1 MNSRPYPTKSTT
13 TFIPACRIQRMPEAD
28 DTKPFSIEIEDHGAT
43 ALVRCR
49 GKLLA
54 GYTDLLHVPVSHLL
68 ADHKRLILDLSDLTH
83 MDSMG
88 LGALVRI
95 YVASKSRGTSLELRN
110 LGQKVRDLLIMTNL
124 LPAFTITGE
133 RNIRM

>member
-1 MNSRPYPTKSTT
+1 MPDEVAST
-13 TFIPACRIQRMPEAD
+13 P
-28 DTKPFSIEIEDHGAT
+28 KPFSIEIEDRGTT
-43 ALVRCR
+43 ALVCCH

-54 GYTDLLHVPVSHLL
+54 GYTDLLYLPVSQLL
-68 ADHKRLILDLSDLTH
+68 PTHQRVILDLSDLTH

-95 YVASKSRGTSLELRN
+95 YVGAQTKGCSRELRN
-110 LGQKVRDLLIMTNL
+110 LGQKIRDLLILTNL

>member
-1 MNSRPYPTKSTT
+1 
-13 TFIPACRIQRMPEAD
+13 MPEPA
-28 DTKPFSIEIEDHGAT
+28 TAKPFTLEIEDSGAT
-43 ALVRCR
+43 AIARCH
-49 GKLLA
+49 GKLIA

-68 ADHKRLILDLSDLTH
+68 ADHQRIVLDLSDLTH

-95 YVASKSRGTSLELRN
+95 YVASKNKGCALELRN
-110 LGQKVRDLLIMTNL
+110 LGLKVRDLLILTNL

>member
-1 MNSRPYPTKSTT
+1 
-13 TFIPACRIQRMPEAD
+13 MPELNPE
-28 DTKPFSIEIEDHGAT
+28 KPFTITIEEHGTTAT
-43 ALVRCR
+43 VRCH
-49 GKLLA
+49 GKLIV

-68 ADHKRLILDLSDLTH
+68 ADHQRIILDLSDLTH

-95 YVASKSRGTSLELRN
+95 YVGAKSKGVTLELRN
-110 LGQKVRDLLIMTNL
+110 LGQKIRDLLILTNL

>member
-1 MNSRPYPTKSTT
+1 MLESTPERPFTL
-13 TFIPACRIQRMPEAD
+13 D
-28 DTKPFSIEIEDHGAT
+28 IEDSGAT
-43 ALVRCR
+43 AIVRCH

-68 ADHKRLILDLSDLTH
+68 ADHQRIVLDLSDLTH

-95 YVASKSRGTSLELRN
+95 YVASKNRGTTLELRN
-110 LGQKVRDLLIMTNL
+110 LGKKVRDLLIMTNL

-133 RNIRM
+133 HNIRM

>member
-1 MNSRPYPTKSTT
+1 
-13 TFIPACRIQRMPEAD
+13 MPEAVAP
-28 DTKPFSIEIEDHGAT
+28 KPFSLEIEDRGTT
-43 ALVRCR
+43 ALVCCH

-54 GYTDLLHVPVSHLL
+54 GYTDLLYLPVSQLL
-68 ADHKRLILDLSDLTH
+68 GTHKRVILDLSNLTH

-95 YVASKSRGTSLELRN
+95 YVAAKNRGTSLELHN
-110 LGQKVRDLLIMTNL
+110 LGQKIRDLLILTNL

-133 RNIRM
+133 RDIRM